1 MTAMT
6 PRAGT
11 SGAITTLRL
20 GTRRSALATAQ
31 SRLMAAGI
39 EAASVVTGRP
49 VRVEL
54 VEVTTHGDVSTAPLS
69 SFGGVGVFVSSL
81 REALLDER
89 VDLAVHSL
97 KDLPTA
103 PFPGLALAAVPVR
116 EAFNDVLVSYDGRGL
131 LELPPGAR
139 VGTGSPRRAA
149 QLRRALP
156 GVKIVDIRGNVDTRL
171 RMVAEGEL
179 EAVVLALAGLRRL
192 GRDGE
197 VSDVLPPAVMLP
209 APGQGALGV
218 ECRADDATVLA
229 ALAPLDHPPTRAAVI
244 AERALLARL
253 EAGCAA
259 PLGALAEVIP
269 ADATTPGGD
278 GAGNG
283 VGRADLLSLQAVV
296 ADLDA
301 AVVLRRAITGPAD
314 RPEELGQRLAE
325 QLLADGAGR
334 LVVAASAPLAPDQP
348 APDQPAPDQPAPDQ
362 PAPDQPAPDQ
372 PAPDQP
378 APDQPAP
385 DQPAPDQPA
394 PDQPGPV
401 VAGPQQTDPGRA
413 GATGPT
419 TTAAGEGDL

>member
-1 MTAMT
+1 MTATT
-6 PRAGT
+6 PQAGMP
-11 SGAITTLRL
+11 GAITTLRL

-39 EAASVVTGRP
+39 EAASVLTGRP

-81 REALLDER
+81 REALLDGR

-103 PFPGLALAAVPVR
+103 PFAGLALAAVPVR
-116 EAFNDVLVSYDGRGL
+116 EAFNDVLVTHDGCGL
-131 LELPPGAR
+131 AELPPGAR

-149 QLRRALP
+149 QLRRVLP

-197 VSDVLPPAVMLP
+197 VSDVLPPSVMLP
-209 APGQGALGV
+209 APGQGALGI
-218 ECRADDATVLA
+218 ECRADDVTVLA
-229 ALAPLDHPPTRAAVI
+229 ALAPLDHAPTRAAVT

-259 PLGALAEVIP
+259 PLGALAEVTP
-269 ADATTPGGD
+269 ADATTGG
-278 GAGNG
+278 GGH
-283 VGRADLLSLQAVV
+283 GRPDLLTLQAVV

-301 AVVLRRAITGPAD
+301 AVVLRRVITGPAD
-314 RPEELGQRLAE
+314 RPEELGHRLAE

-334 LVVAASAPLAPDQP
+334 LVAAASAPLAPDQLV
-348 APDQPAPDQPAPDQ
+348 
-362 PAPDQPAPDQ
+362 
-372 PAPDQP
+372 
-378 APDQPAP
+378 
-385 DQPAPDQPA
+385 PDQPA
-394 PDQPGPV
+394 PDQPGQDD
-401 VAGPQQTDPGRA
+401 ASPQQTDLGPAGSAGR
-413 GATGPT
+413 T
-419 TTAAGEGDL
+419 TTPAGEGDL

>member
-6 PRAGT
+6 PQAGMP
-11 SGAITTLRL
+11 GAITTLRL

-81 REALLDER
+81 REALLDGR

-103 PFPGLALAAVPVR
+103 PFPGLTLAAVPVR
-116 EAFNDVLVSYDGRGL
+116 EAFNDVLVTHDGCGL
-131 LELPPGAR
+131 AGLPPGAR

-149 QLRRALP
+149 QLRRILP

-209 APGQGALGV
+209 APGQGALGI

-229 ALAPLDHPPTRAAVI
+229 ALAPLDHAPTRAAVT

-259 PLGALAEVIP
+259 PLGALAEVTP
-269 ADATTPGGD
+269 ADATRGGGD
-278 GAGNG
+278 GKP
-283 VGRADLLSLQAVV
+283 DLLTLQAVV

-301 AVVLRRAITGPAD
+301 AVVLRRVATGPAD
-314 RPEELGQRLAE
+314 RPEELGHRLAE

-334 LVVAASAPLAPDQP
+334 LVAAASAPLAPDPP
-348 APDQPAPDQPAPDQ
+348 APDD
-362 PAPDQPAPDQ
+362 
-372 PAPDQP
+372 
-378 APDQPAP
+378 
-385 DQPAPDQPA
+385 
-394 PDQPGPV
+394 
-401 VAGPQQTDPGRA
+401 AGPQQTDLGPA
-413 GATGPT
+413 GSTDRT
-419 TTAAGEGDL
+419 TTPAGEGDL